1 MLDTAFLYFS
11 FIAGLVAFFAPCSF
25 AILPGY
31 ITYYISKHS
40 IEDKGRKLIKNILQ
54 GFIFGLIAS
63 IGFFTVFGLAGFG
76 VIAIGQFIKQFI
88 PWIAIVTGI
97 ILIFVGVFM
106 FFGKEL
112 LFFKAPKIKFIDK
125 NEKAGIYLFGIVY
138 AIGSLGCVFPIFLSI
153 VIQGIAADSFLD
165 GAYTILTYVLGM
177 SIIMI
182 TITTLTFATK
192 YLILK
197 KIEKI
202 LPYVKKLSAIV
213 LVFAGAYMIYYQYF
227 LFR

>member
-25 AILPGY
+25 AILPSY

-40 IEDKGRKLIKNILQ
+40 IEDKRRKLIKNILQ

-63 IGFFTVFGLAGFG
+63 IGFFTVFGLAGFS

-88 PWIAIVTGI
+88 PWIAIITGI
-97 ILIFVGVFM
+97 VLIIIGILM
-106 FFGKEL
+106 LFGREF
-112 LFFKAPKIKFIDK
+112 LFFRSPNIKFIQK

-138 AIGSLGCVFPIFLSI
+138 SIGSLGCVFPIFLSI
-153 VIQGIAADSFLD
+153 VIQGIAYKSILD
-165 GAYTILTYVLGM
+165 GIYTILAYVLGM
-177 SIIMI
+177 SLVMI
-182 TITTLTFATK
+182 AITTLIFATK

-197 KIEKI
+197 KLERI
-202 LPYVKKLSAIV
+202 LPYVKKLSAII
-213 LVFAGAYMIYYQYF
+213 LIFAGIYMIYYQYF